1 MIYRF
6 LVSRVVLGT
15 ENVRHLDEILGIMI
29 GVERHIS
36 GVGGRC
42 GWVA

>member
-6 LVSRVVLGT
+6 LVTRVVLGT

-29 GVERHIS
+29 GVEWCIN
-36 GVGGRC
+36 GVGGWC
-42 GWVA
+42 GWVE